1 MDAGQRAAEVE
12 GKGQKES
19 ACGCSTLAGRLQP
32 AKPTGL
38 YAAVCL
44 AELATDAV

>member
-12 GKGQKES
+12 GKGKKRA

-32 AKPTGL
+32 AKGL
-38 YAAVCL
+38 GTIAAVCL